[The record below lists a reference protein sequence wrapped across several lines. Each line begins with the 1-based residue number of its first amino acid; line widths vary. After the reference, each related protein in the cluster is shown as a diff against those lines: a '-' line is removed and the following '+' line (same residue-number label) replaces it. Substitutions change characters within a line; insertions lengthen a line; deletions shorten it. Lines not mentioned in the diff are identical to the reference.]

1 MTYTKIINGH
11 RKFCPENGT
20 IRMPDGTW
28 KSRPSPEDF
37 AAAGWMVDTPS
48 ERTLADAKRE
58 RISALETY
66 DQSEAI
72 LSFSLNGND
81 MWLNPTERT
90 NYLMTVNAAE
100 GMGLTTVPFHG
111 LNVSTTDAKRI
122 LNAVALYAMQVMAV
136 TDEHRDAIN
145 ALSTIEEVD
154 AYDFET
160 GYPTKLSF

>member
-1 MTYTKIINGH
+1 MKYYKIINGQ
-11 RKFCPENGT
+11 RKICPENGT

-28 KSRPSPEDF
+28 KSNPSPEDF
-37 AAAGWMVDTPS
+37 AVAGWTEVTPP
-48 ERTLADAKRE
+48 ERTLLDAKRE
-58 RISALETY
+58 KVQALEAY
-66 DQSEAI
+66 DQSPEI

-81 MWLNPTERT
+81 MWLNPMERT

-111 LNVSTTDAKRI
+111 LNVSTTDDKGI

-136 TDEHRDAIN
+136 TDAHRDAIN
-145 ALSTIEEVD
+145 ALATIEEVD

-160 GYPTKLSF
+160 RYPTKLSF